1 MRKTLILFLFI
12 LFSLSPIYAQKK
24 AYNFYLQDISGKTYK
39 LSDYRG
45 KIVIV
50 NFFATWCR
58 FCRME
63 IPELVSLASDSEY
76 KDKVQIFSI
85 SVDEN
90 PHQVLPRFI
99 HDLKINYPV
108 LIASEDVISAYG
120 GLTEGIPYTVLIDG
134 NGAIVNS
141 YLGARKKEVFEN
153 DIRKLLK

>member
-1 MRKTLILFLFI
+1 MRKILIIFIFI
-12 LFSLSPIYAQKK
+12 LLSISPFYAQKK
-24 AYNFYLQDISGKTYK
+24 AYNFSLQDISGKIYR
-39 LSDYRG
+39 LSDYKG

-63 IPELVSLASDSEY
+63 IPELISLASDY

-85 SVDEN
+85 SVDDN
-90 PHQVLPRFI
+90 PFDVLPKFVRDF
-99 HDLKINYPV
+99 KINYPV

-134 NGAIVNS
+134 NGVIVNS

-153 DIRKLLK
+153 DIKKLLK